1 MKETIKHYFPLV
13 LTVLGAIYAIYIIFH
28 SIAEIGLIFENA
40 SQKDNKTYIAQTLAT
55 QLEEDFPTPT
65 YIGNSLIVGEG
76 YVFETLFELDTDSTT
91 ALYLVDVKASN
102 NSSVL
107 TRLST
112 KSIKSLD
119 QLPSAAIY
127 DSEQHRLYFHNSG
140 IYTLLIRLY
149 YDHRPGILFE
159 CQIPVEAR

>member
-1 MKETIKHYFPLV
+1 MCENV
-13 LTVLGAIYAIYIIFH
+13 LLCEVCW
-28 SIAEIGLIFENA
+28 
-40 SQKDNKTYIAQTLAT
+40 T
-55 QLEEDFPTPT
+55 QISFMGNLSCGEDFGFRYVSGPWRTNQRADDLPA
-65 YIGNSLIVGEG
+65 G

-112 KSIKSLD
+112 ESIKSLD